1 MSDFHSLL
9 AQNYSEYLTFFF
21 LGHSKS
27 PFFLILRQIFG
38 KQIEQTGQM
47 ETGRILNKVMLHKP
61 QKLQLNLTIQFAI
74 FFILISG
81 YTYYYFN
88 KNFRAEVYEKFQFKS
103 EFLTRYIEQNPQFF
117 YSGEIKDKT
126 QLIQLMYY
134 NDVSYLVL
142 QDRQGN
148 IIDAVNSDVADYY
161 SYAKN
166 KQSDDLSFDDAIY
179 QMIQPVYDN
188 HLQTGNVYIGF
199 NAGMVGANLKK
210 KTLLTALFSLSILLA
225 GMVFTYF
232 LSSISFRPITK
243 LINVL
248 SKANRDEQKLLLTKF
263 RNNEIGTLAGKIYN
277 ILNEL
282 DKSSNEVN
290 ILNEKLKSTFR
301 EKMYELDLEINHRKK
316 AETFLKKTEEMFKLL
331 FENAPIG
338 MCIVSADG
346 RITRSNKAFCNT
358 VGYEEHEIIGAMLKM
373 FFNGEGSRRVKPT
386 HQMIIENES
395 LDTEVNLIKRSG
407 HKVTVLL
414 KTIKI
419 YDEQDVPINTLLQV
433 LDITQIKKVQA
444 ELSQALDKAKESDRL
459 KSAFL
464 AQMSHEIRTPL
475 NVILPSIKLMAEDL
489 GSRDADMISI
499 LNAVENAGKR
509 LHRTIDM
516 ILSMSAVQS
525 GNFKPKFETFNIAEE
540 IKNLTQEFAQI
551 TRDKG
556 LKLYFTNNTSG
567 SQISADR
574 YTIGQ
579 IFQNL
584 IGYAVKYTHS
594 GYVSISLEDYDE
606 NSIVIKVEDSGI
618 GISSKYLNNLFSPF
632 SQEDSGQT
640 RKYEGNGLGLALVKE
655 YVSLNKGQISV
666 QSEKYKG
673 TVFSVIFDKKLLRS
687 QSEIKNTIVKEN
699 KILLN

>member
-1 MSDFHSLL
+1 MK
-9 AQNYSEYLTFFF
+9 T
-21 LGHSKS
+21 G
-27 PFFLILRQIFG
+27 RQIN
-38 KQIEQTGQM
+38 KT
-47 ETGRILNKVMLHKP
+47 ILNKP
-61 QKLQLNLTIQFAI
+61 QKLQLNLTIQFAL
-74 FFILISG
+74 FFLLISG
-81 YTYYYFN
+81 FTYYYFN
-88 KNFRAEVYEKFQFKS
+88 KNFREEVFDKYQFKA
-103 EFLTRYIEQNPQFF
+103 ENITRYIEQNPQF
-117 YSGEIKDKT
+117 YQLGEIEDKT
-126 QLIQLMYY
+126 PLIQLMYY

-142 QDRQGN
+142 EDKQGN
-148 IIDAVNSDVADYY
+148 VIDAVNSDVAEYY
-161 SYAKN
+161 IYTKIQNSEN
-166 KQSDDLSFDDAIY
+166 ISFDDAIY
-179 QMIQPVYDN
+179 QIKASVYNN

-225 GMVFTYF
+225 GMIFTYF
-232 LSSISFRPITK
+232 LSSLSFRPIAK

-248 SKANRDEQKLLLTKF
+248 SKTNRDEQKLLLTKF
-263 RNNEIGTLAGKIYN
+263 KNNEIGILAGKIYN

-290 ILNEKLKSTFR
+290 VLNEKLKSTFR
-301 EKMYELDLEINHRKK
+301 EKIYELDLEINHRKK
-316 AETFLKKTEEMFKLL
+316 TETFLKKTEEMFKLF

-338 MCIVSADG
+338 MCIVSSDG
-346 RITRSNKAFCNT
+346 KISRSNKAFCNT
-358 VGYEEHEIIGAMLKM
+358 VGYEEHEIIGANLKM
-373 FFNGEGSRRVKPT
+373 FFNGGLSKRVKPT
-386 HQMIIENES
+386 HQMIIETES

-407 HKVTVLL
+407 HKVAALL

-419 YDEQDVPINTLLQV
+419 YDDNGEPINTLMQV

-444 ELSQALDKAKESDRL
+444 ELSRALEKAKESDSL

-475 NVILPSIKLMAEDL
+475 NVILPSIKLMADDL
-489 GSRDADMISI
+489 GSKDSEMASI

-509 LHRTIDM
+509 LQRTIDM

-525 GNFKPKFETFNIAEE
+525 GNYKPKFETFSLAEE
-540 IKNLTQEFAQI
+540 LKNLSQEFAQVA
-551 TRDKG
+551 RDKG
-556 LKLYFTNNTSG
+556 LKLYYSNNTSG

-584 IGYAVKYTHS
+584 VGNAVKYTHS
-594 GYVSISLEDYDE
+594 GYVSVSIEDYDE
-606 NSIVIKVEDSGI
+606 NNLIVKIEDSGI
-618 GISSKYLNNLFSPF
+618 GIGSKYLNNLFSPF

-655 YVSLNKGQISV
+655 YVTLNKGQISV
-666 QSEKYKG
+666 QSEKYRG
-673 TVFSVIFDKKLLRS
+673 TVFSVVFERKLLHS
-687 QSEIKNTIVKEN
+687 YDELKKTIVKEN